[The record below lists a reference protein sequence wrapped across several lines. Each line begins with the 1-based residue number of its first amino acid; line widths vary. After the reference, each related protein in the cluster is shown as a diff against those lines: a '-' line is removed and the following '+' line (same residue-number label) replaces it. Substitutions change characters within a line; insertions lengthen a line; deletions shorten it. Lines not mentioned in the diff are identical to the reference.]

1 MNGWIQ
7 MTVRMPTVEDA
18 DEYGCVLVW
27 HRYNGVMVLHVQNV
41 QNFGGFITDW
51 MPTPAAP

>member
-18 DEYGCVLVW
+18 DEYGGVLVW
-27 HRYNGVMVLHVQNV
+27 HRYNGVMVMHVQNV